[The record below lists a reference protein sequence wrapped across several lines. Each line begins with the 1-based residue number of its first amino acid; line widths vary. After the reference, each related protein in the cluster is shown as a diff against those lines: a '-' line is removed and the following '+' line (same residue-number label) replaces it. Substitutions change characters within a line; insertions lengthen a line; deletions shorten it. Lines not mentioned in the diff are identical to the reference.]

1 MGKKV
6 LFFFFAKKTLTLI
19 SFFLKNPKL
28 FLLPTVLFLPAANKA
43 NTKPSFASVT
53 TNRGP
58 ENPSCEANREAVKL
72 WRTRGMDYGRKH
84 GARRTGIV
92 RGVPKW
98 GLRRGA
104 AVQKGNLGFLK
115 P

>member
-1 MGKKV
+1 MGKKS
-6 LFFFFAKKTLTLI
+6 LFFAKKTFNFDF
-19 SFFLKNPKL
+19 FFLRNPKL
-28 FLLPTVLFLPAANKA
+28 FLLPTVLFLPAASKA

-58 ENPSCEANREAVKL
+58 ENPSCEAKREAVKL
-72 WRTRGMDYGRKH
+72 WRTRGIEYGRKH

-92 RGVPKW
+92 RGVPTW

-104 AVQKGNLGFLK
+104 AVQKGNLGSLK